1 MTIADSKLIL
11 TTKYYIY
18 CTKRLNQTLSLAAL
32 AVFLP
37 TLIISLKTFYKIE
50 KQIAT
55 ENKAL
60 ESFAKQLQ
68 NNKNLFER

>member
-32 AVFLP
+32 KN
-37 TLIISLKTFYKIE
+37 SLKTFYKIE

-55 ENKAL
+55 KNKAL
-60 ESFAKQLQ
+60 ESFAKQWQKYKYLLEHG
-68 NNKNLFER
+68 N